1 MLFAAKL
8 RLTYPLYNLHNALVQ
23 CHTKSSAF
31 STASSC
37 ERVHHCRHPLAL
49 AFLVL
54 QLSKSRGI
62 CKIKG

>member
-8 RLTYPLYNLHNALVQ
+8 RLTDPEYNLHNALVQ
-23 CHTKSSAF
+23 CCTKSPTF

-37 ERVHHCRHPLAL
+37 ERVRHCWHALAL

-54 QLSKSRGI
+54 QLSKSREI